1 MTLSRRQYLAALG
14 ALSATAV
21 LPGCAGFTGAS
32 SDDAAASDDGTLTFT
47 TWGSDPE
54 LQGFRDVIAAF
65 EQANSGVTVQLN
77 AVPYEQFFPNIDAQL
92 QSDTAPDVFRVDYD
106 NLGTYAGRGQLL
118 DLSDLL
124 DGGVGEAFTPQMW
137 KAVQSDGTP
146 FGVPHHTDTSA
157 ILYDVAALEA
167 AGVTGV
173 PQSPEEA
180 WTWEEFAEVGRR
192 LQAVAPSGRSA
203 FAVNWQGQGIT
214 RWLSW
219 LFQADGR
226 FLSEDLSAP
235 AIDSDA
241 GRRAIDFT
249 RSFFTDGLVPANSSV
264 KSSTYASDLFFS
276 QTVAMVFGGAF
287 LLPQADELAPF
298 EWAATYAPRDA
309 RGGSDLGGNAL
320 VATAGTTK
328 GELAAR
334 FLTFVTER
342 EQMDA
347 FCATASLLPTRT
359 DLVDQGVE
367 FAVRPELS
375 TVFLG
380 QAGTVQPQDAE
391 QVASP
396 SMAAINT
403 VLSDAMEGAFVGGRS
418 TDETVEEITAGI
430 EQALQG

>member
-1 MTLSRRQYLAALG
+1 MNLSRRQALAAFG
-14 ALSATAV
+14 ALSAAAV
-21 LPGCAGFTGAS
+21 LPGCSGFTRDTAG
-32 SDDAAASDDGTLTFT
+32 DAAAQDTDTLTFT

-54 LQGFRDVIAAF
+54 LQGFRDAIAAF
-65 EQANSGVTVQLN
+65 EQANGGVTVQLN

-118 DLSDLL
+118 DLSSLL
-124 DGGVGEAFTPQMW
+124 DAEVGGSFTEQMW
-137 KAVQSDGTP
+137 EAVQFDDTP

-157 ILYDVAALEA
+157 LLLNVAALEA
-167 AGVTGV
+167 AGVTDV
-173 PQSPEEA
+173 PTSPEEA
-180 WTWEEFAEVGRR
+180 WSWERFAEVA
-192 LQAVAPSGRSA
+192 QALKATAPQGRSA

-226 FLSEDLSAP
+226 FLSDDLSAP

-249 RSFFTDGLVPANSSV
+249 SSFFTDGLVPANSSV
-264 KSSTYASDLFFS
+264 KSSTYASDLFFAE
-276 QTVAMVFGGAF
+276 TVAMVFGGAF
-287 LLPQADELAPF
+287 LLPQAQELAPF
-298 EWAATYAPRDA
+298 EWTATYSPRDA

-320 VATAGTTK
+320 VATAGTQK
-328 GELAAR
+328 GELAAA
-334 FLTFVTER
+334 FLAFMTER
-342 EQMDA
+342 EQMDS

-380 QAGTVQPQDAE
+380 QAATVQPGDAE

-403 VLSDAMEGAFVGGRS
+403 VLSDAMEGAFVSGRT
-418 TDETVEEITAGI
+418 TDQTVEEITAGI